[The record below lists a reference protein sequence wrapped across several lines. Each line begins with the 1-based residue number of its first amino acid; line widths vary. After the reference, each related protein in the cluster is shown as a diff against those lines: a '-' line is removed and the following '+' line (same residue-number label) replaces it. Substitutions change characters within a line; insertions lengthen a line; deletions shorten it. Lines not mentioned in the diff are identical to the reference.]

1 MNRQLPTIL
10 YVLAFALLLPL
21 ELLIWGNALDSV
33 LADTYLSRRL
43 QLNLLT
49 DLPGWLI
56 YVSGTA
62 AFCGMVCGL
71 VCRRNGCSRYDA
83 LLYGSFPLYMLML
96 FLHFRLFCAVAL
108 GIPLICL
115 GTAGCWFAYRTP
127 GRTPFL
133 PPSDLTRRAL
143 WTERLSCLWLLLAVQ
158 FCGCLLL
165 QEGYSLWAV
174 SPKQGVFALLPFAGI
189 LLPKPGQLRDY
200 VLGSVCALFCIGTV
214 YGVGQLLIQDI
225 LQQLDFSVA
234 MTWLFWELEC
244 ALLLRPLLPKVRNSS
259 LLILGLSTCSTP
271 WIMPQVCSPWF
282 IVLSMYVIYL
292 FLDNCR
298 AIRKKIFSRSHFR
311 RPGVHFLSWEE
322 YAAQAWG
329 AGAFLTCLLV
339 RPHETKTVLAG
350 IGAVLIAALL
360 RTRQLSRASEPHVIL
375 RNFPYLPETAALI
388 LSVLFLASS
397 RASVMSVFSAYAC
410 AACLIL
416 MIWNAGALIGKFMPE
431 RPLALAFQ
439 ALGYGGLGFLLLLL
453 FFFRAPTSLL
463 LGLFLLLTGM
473 IRIGAASFQHH
484 TGCLQLTLGWGLAA
498 LGQLISVTSPEFRLY
513 PPEWNPAAPVC
524 AVMACAALYFFRT
537 FDFRNRKER
546 NF

>member
-21 ELLIWGNALDSV
+21 ELLIWGSALDNAL
-33 LADTYLSRRL
+33 AGTYLSRRL

-56 YVSGTA
+56 YVSGAA

-133 PPSDLTRRAL
+133 PPSDLTRCAL

-200 VLGSVCALFCIGTV
+200 VLGSVCALFCIGAV

-244 ALLLRPLLPKVRNSS
+244 ALLLRPFLPKVRNSS
-259 LLILGLSTCSTP
+259 LLILGLSACSTP
-271 WIMPQVCSPWF
+271 QSQLQTSRMM
-282 IVLSMYVIYL
+282 LKG
-292 FLDNCR
+292 CR
-298 AIRKKIFSRSHFR
+298 AYPDHAGQQQKQSQQQGSR
-311 RPGVHFLSWEE
+311 RPEKE
-322 YAAQAWG
+322 QQKQQ
-329 AGAFLTCLLV
+329 
-339 RPHETKTVLAG
+339 KTQS
-350 IGAVLIAALL
+350 AVPQRLK
-360 RTRQLSRASEPHVIL
+360 RQS
-375 RNFPYLPETAALI
+375 
-388 LSVLFLASS
+388 
-397 RASVMSVFSAYAC
+397 
-410 AACLIL
+410 
-416 MIWNAGALIGKFMPE
+416 
-431 RPLALAFQ
+431 Q
-439 ALGYGGLGFLLLLL
+439 
-453 FFFRAPTSLL
+453 
-463 LGLFLLLTGM
+463 
-473 IRIGAASFQHH
+473 
-484 TGCLQLTLGWGLAA
+484 
-498 LGQLISVTSPEFRLY
+498 
-513 PPEWNPAAPVC
+513 
-524 AVMACAALYFFRT
+524 RT
-537 FDFRNRKER
+537 FRHEFPDQRSRVPDHQNQTGGTGICTEHGHDGRPR
-546 NF
+546 